1 MQHQHEVIERI
12 KSALT
17 GLGTLWILILMVI
30 LSVVSIAIM
39 LERFWLYW
47 TLRDDVP
54 SLMRD
59 LARLLREGD
68 HEGARRRLETSPS
81 AEAAVVVAGLVEA
94 DHGVEAAEEAMAGAS
109 ALQRNRLE
117 KRLAF
122 LGTLGNNAPFIGLF
136 GTVVGIMAA
145 FDELGKSEGGA
156 ASVAPKMVMYN
167 ISEALVATAIGIF
180 VAIPAVA
187 AYNAFQTT
195 VKAILANTDALAH
208 VLLSHLKS
216 TAHGPHEKSSTLKAP
231 TSKRGSTPPE
241 KESAKKAPP
250 KEEPEDDEEGA
261 EA

>member
-1 MQHQHEVIERI
+1 MQHQHDVIERI
-12 KSALT
+12 KSAIT
-17 GLGTLWILILMVI
+17 GLGTLWILLLLVA
-30 LSVVSIAIM
+30 LSVISIAIM

-68 HEGARRRLETSPS
+68 AEGARRRLEASPS

-94 DHGVEAAEEAMAGAS
+94 EQGVEAAEEAMAGAS

-117 KRLAF
+117 KRLTF
-122 LGTLGNNAPFIGLF
+122 LGTLGNNAPFIGLL

-145 FDELGKSEGGA
+145 FDELGKSEGGGSA
-156 ASVAPKMVMYN
+156 VAPKMVMYN

-187 AYNAFQTT
+187 AYNAFQST

-216 TAHGPHEKSSTLKAP
+216 ESPPPPKPERA
-231 TSKRGSTPPE
+231 SKPPS
-241 KESAKKAPP
+241 KKPDSAAKKREAPP
-250 KEEPEDDEEGA
+250 KDDETEEGA
-261 EA
+261 ET

>member
-17 GLGTLWILILMVI
+17 GLGTLWILVLMVV

-68 HEGARRRLETSPS
+68 REGARRRLEASPS
-81 AEAAVVVAGLVEA
+81 AEAAVVSAGLVEA
-94 DHGVEAAEEAMAGAS
+94 DQGVDAAEEAMAGAS

-117 KRLAF
+117 KRLVF
-122 LGTLGNNAPFIGLF
+122 LGTLGNNAPFIGLL
-136 GTVVGIMAA
+136 GTVIGIVGA
-145 FDELGKSEGGA
+145 FDELGKSDGGA
-156 ASVAPKMVMYN
+156 TSVAPKMVMYN
-167 ISEALVATAIGIF
+167 IAEALVATAIGIL

-187 AYNAFQTT
+187 AYNTFQST
-195 VKAILANTDALAH
+195 VKNILANTDALAH

-216 TAHGPHEKSSTLKAP
+216 TGLPEQKVERISKP
-231 TSKRGSTPPE
+231 PSKRAGAASAD
-241 KESAKKAPP
+241 AKKREMPQ
-250 KEEPEDDEEGA
+250 KEEESESEEGA

>member
-17 GLGTLWILILMVI
+17 GLGTLWILVLMVV

-47 TLRDDVP
+47 TLRDDLP

-68 HEGARRRLETSPS
+68 LQGARRRLEGSPS

-94 DHGVEAAEEAMAGAS
+94 EMGVEAAEEAMAGAS
-109 ALQRNRLE
+109 ALQKTRLE
-117 KRLAF
+117 KRLSF

-145 FDELGKSEGGA
+145 FDELGKSQDSGSGA
-156 ASVAPKMVMYN
+156 VAPKLVMYN

-195 VKAILANTDALAH
+195 VKQTLANTDALAH

-216 TAHGPHEKSSTLKAP
+216 EPAALEALKAAEARP
-231 TSKRGSTPPE
+231 SKAP
-241 KESAKKAPP
+241 KKAEIQP
-250 KEEPEDDEEGA
+250 KSKPEPTEETEERG

>member
-1 MQHQHEVIERI
+1 MQHQHDVIERI

-17 GLGTLWILILMVI
+17 GLGTLWILVLMVI

-47 TLRDDVP
+47 TLRDDLP

-59 LARLLREGD
+59 LTRLLREGD
-68 HEGARRRLETSPS
+68 LQGARRRLESSPS

-94 DHGVEAAEEAMAGAS
+94 EMGPEAAEEAMAGAS
-109 ALQRNRLE
+109 ALQKSRLE
-117 KRLAF
+117 RRLAF

-145 FDELGKSEGGA
+145 FDELGKSEGGGGG
-156 ASVAPKMVMYN
+156 SVAPKIVMYN

-195 VKAILANTDALAH
+195 VKATLANTDALAH
-208 VLLSHLKS
+208 VLLSHLKADPDAVAAPKAKES
-216 TAHGPHEKSSTLKAP
+216 HPPRASSTP
-231 TSKRGSTPPE
+231 
-241 KESAKKAPP
+241 KKADAPAKSKP
-250 KEEPEDDEEGA
+250 REEETEERG